1 MKKILSLATL
11 VLAAVFVLVA
21 CGKSSSK
28 STTSSSSAETAQS
41 KTIKV
46 AVHTAPMTDMLE
58 AVKDDLKKEGYDLEL
73 VKVTDNVQANV
84 ALNNK
89 EVDANFFQHKLFM
102 EAFNKG
108 NDGNLVFVQP
118 IYNALVAFYSK
129 NYKSVDELPEGAKVA
144 IPSDGANRARALR
157 MLAAK
162 GLIGLKDKDSYN
174 ITLEDVTDNKKNL
187 QFQEVSLLNLNEAY
201 NEADLVFN
209 YPTYIAKLNL
219 APTKDG
225 LILEDPVDAT
235 FAVGVAAREDN
246 KDSDAVKAL
255 KKALTGEKI
264 KSFIEEKLKGHAV
277 VAF

>member
-1 MKKILSLATL
+1 MKKILSIATL
-11 VLAAVFVLVA
+11 ALAAVFLLVA

-28 STTSSSSAETAQS
+28 TSPSSSSEKAEN
-41 KTIKV
+41 KIIKV

-58 AVKDDLKKEGYDLEL
+58 AVKEDLKKDGYDLEL

-129 NYKSVDELPEGAKVA
+129 NYKSVDELPEGAKIA

-157 MLAAK
+157 MLASK
-162 GLIGLKDKDSYN
+162 GLISLKDEDSYN
-174 ITLEDVTDNKKNL
+174 ITLEDITENKKNFE
-187 QFQEVSLLNLNEAY
+187 FQEVSLLNLNEAY

-209 YPTYIAKLNL
+209 YPTYIAKLDL

-225 LILEDPVDAT
+225 LILEEPVDST

-255 KKALTGEKI
+255 KKALTSETI

>member
-1 MKKILSLATL
+1 MKKIFSIAGLA
-11 VLAAVFVLVA
+11 LAALFLLVA
-21 CGKSSSK
+21 CAGKSDKASGTASSNK
-28 STTSSSSAETAQS
+28 KAEN
-41 KTIKV
+41 KVVKV
-46 AVHTAPMTDMLE
+46 AVHTSPMTDMLE
-58 AVKDDLKKEGYDLEL
+58 MIKDDLAEDGYTLEI

-108 NDGNLVFVQP
+108 NDAELTFVQP

-129 NYKSVDELPEGAKVA
+129 DYKSVDELPEGAKIA

-157 MLAAK
+157 ILDKK
-162 GLIGLKDKDSYN
+162 GLISLKDKDSYN
-174 ITLEDVTDNKKNL
+174 ITLEDIAENKKNFE
-187 QFQEVSLLNLNEAY
+187 FQEVSLLNLNEAY

-209 YPTYIAKLNL
+209 YPTYIAKLDL

-225 LILEDPVDAT
+225 LILEEPADGT
-235 FAVGVAAREDN
+235 FAVGLAARKDN
-246 KDSDAVKAL
+246 QDSDAVKAV

-264 KSFIEEKLKGHAV
+264 QKFIEEKLKGHAV

>member
-1 MKKILSLATL
+1 MKKILSIATL
-11 VLAAVFVLVA
+11 ALAAVFLLVA

-28 STTSSSSAETAQS
+28 TSPSSSSEKAEN

-58 AVKDDLKKEGYDLEL
+58 AVKEDLKKDGYDLEL

-129 NYKSVDELPEGAKVA
+129 NYKSVDELPEGAKIA

-157 MLAAK
+157 MLASK
-162 GLIGLKDKDSYN
+162 GLISLKDEDSYN
-174 ITLEDVTDNKKNL
+174 ITLEDITENKKNFE
-187 QFQEVSLLNLNEAY
+187 FQEVSLLNLNEAY

-209 YPTYIAKLNL
+209 YPTYIAKLDL

-225 LILEDPVDAT
+225 LILEEPVDST

-255 KKALTGEKI
+255 KKALTSETI